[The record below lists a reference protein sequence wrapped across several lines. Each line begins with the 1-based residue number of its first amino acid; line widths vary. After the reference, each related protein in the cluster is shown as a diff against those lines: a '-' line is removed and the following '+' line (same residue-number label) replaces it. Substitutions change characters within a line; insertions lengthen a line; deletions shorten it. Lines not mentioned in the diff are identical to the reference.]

1 MSAWRRD
8 EDHLTRS
15 LEFASFMQAIEFVN
29 QVARTAEEIDHHP
42 DILIS
47 WRRVTL
53 NLSSHDVGG
62 VTNRD
67 FTLAARIDDL
77 IPSSGG
83 RVIS

>member
-1 MSAWRRD
+1 MTAWRR
-8 EDHLTRS
+8 EGDHLTRC

-29 QVARTAEEIDHHP
+29 HVARTAEEIDHHP

-62 VTNRD
+62 ITNRD
-67 FTLAARIDDL
+67 FTLAGKIDGL
-77 IPSSGG
+77 IIQNGG

>member
-1 MSAWRRD
+1 MTGWRR
-8 EDHLTRS
+8 EADHLTRC
-15 LEFASFMQAIEFVN
+15 LEFATFMKAIEFVN
-29 QVARTAEEIDHHP
+29 EVAAVAEEIDHHP

-67 FTLAARIDDL
+67 LALAGRIDGL
-77 IPSSGG
+77 IIENGG
-83 RVIS
+83 REIS

>member
-1 MSAWRRD
+1 MTEWRR
-8 EDHLTRS
+8 EGDHLTRC

-67 FTLAARIDDL
+67 FTLAGKIDGL
-77 IPSSGG
+77 IIQYGG
-83 RVIS
+83 REIS

>member
-1 MSAWRRD
+1 MTVWRR
-8 EDHLTRS
+8 EGDHLSRC
-15 LEFASFMQAIEFVN
+15 LEFSSFMQAMEFVN
-29 QVARTAEEIDHHP
+29 QVARASEEIDHHP

-67 FTLAARIDDL
+67 FALAGTIDGIIDQT
-77 IPSSGG
+77 GAQ
-83 RVIS
+83 VIS

>member
-8 EDHLTRS
+8 EGHLTRS

-77 IPSSGG
+77 IPASGG
-83 RVIS
+83 QVIS